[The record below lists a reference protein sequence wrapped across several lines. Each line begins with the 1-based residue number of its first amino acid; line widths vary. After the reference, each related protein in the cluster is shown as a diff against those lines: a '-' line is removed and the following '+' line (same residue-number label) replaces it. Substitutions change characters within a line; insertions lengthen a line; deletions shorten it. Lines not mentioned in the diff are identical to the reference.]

1 MKLKKE
7 IKNKIKNVIL
17 NVILK
22 LTLYY
27 KIDRIKLLPNFAS
40 LSRHHQLIWDQ
51 KIINAIKQ
59 DNVLVSFIRMQN
71 IRLSNK
77 FIQIFLEKYF
87 FNFFLINYEL
97 FDYIYIKRLLFV
109 FYNNKIKK

>member
-17 NVILK
+17 K
-22 LTLYY
+22 LILYY
-27 KIDRIKLLPNFAS
+27 KIDRIKLLPNFAN

-59 DNVLVSFIRMQN
+59 DNALISFIRMQN

>member
-7 IKNKIKNVIL
+7 IKNKIK

-40 LSRHHQLIWDQ
+40 SSRHHQLI
-51 KIINAIKQ
+51 
-59 DNVLVSFIRMQN
+59 
-71 IRLSNK
+71 
-77 FIQIFLEKYF
+77 
-87 FNFFLINYEL
+87 
-97 FDYIYIKRLLFV
+97 
-109 FYNNKIKK
+109 

>member
-7 IKNKIKNVIL
+7 IKNKIK

-59 DNVLVSFIRMQN
+59 DYVLVSFIRMQN

-87 FNFFLINYEL
+87 LKFFFNKLRVIWLYLYKKITFRFL
-97 FDYIYIKRLLFV
+97 
-109 FYNNKIKK
+109 